1 MPPVERKFYALGCWL
16 LGRCHELGRGADKA
30 RDEARQ
36 LQHYLG
42 PLVVVVVGVV
52 VVGVVVVVVGV
63 VVVVV
68 AATSTLPWTISHGAF
83 LSSLCHPSCR
93 LTCPA

>member
-42 PLVVVVVGVV
+42 PFLTVPFS
-52 VVGVVVVVVGV
+52 
-63 VVVVV
+63 
-68 AATSTLPWTISHGAF
+68 ALSATPHAV
-83 LSSLCHPSCR
+83 
-93 LTCPA
+93 